1 MKKKQN
7 HKRHPEAPEMKM
19 CTPINSGMNAIPGE
33 EVRANVLQQLK
44 HFVTEETQASTPLVV
59 QSILSE
65 PHFQLPSL

>member
-1 MKKKQN
+1 
-7 HKRHPEAPEMKM
+7 
-19 CTPINSGMNAIPGE
+19 MNAIPGE

-44 HFVTEETQASTPLVV
+44 HFVTEEMQASTPLVV